1 MNKLWRTGNRIIYEV
16 ILKKL
21 PNSMAPIAGKIYKV
35 LRGIAVKNFIK
46 HCGTNVNIEHGA
58 SLSSKMSIGNNSGVG
73 INCSC
78 GGEITIGDNVMMGP
92 ECVILTYNHAFDRTD
107 IPMCEQGFQVEKPVI
122 IGNDVWIGRRVIIL
136 PGVHIGNGVIIGAG
150 SIVTKDVPDWA
161 IVAGNPA
168 TIKRYRK

>member
-1 MNKLWRTGNRIIYEV
+1 MNRLWRTMNRVMYEV
-16 ILKKL
+16 VLKKL
-21 PNSMAPIAGKIYKV
+21 PNSMVPISGRTYKV
-35 LRGIAVKNFIK
+35 LRGLAVKNFIK
-46 HCGTNVNIEHGA
+46 HCGNNVNIEHGA

-78 GGEITIGDNVMMGP
+78 GGAITIGDNVMMGP
-92 ECVILTYNHAFDRTD
+92 ECVILTYNHMFDRTD
-107 IPMCEQGFQVEKPVI
+107 IPMCEQGFQEERPVI

-150 SIVTKDVPDWA
+150 AVVTKDIPDWA
-161 IVAGNPA
+161 VVAGNPA